1 MASDL
6 DKRYVDNVNWR
17 LDDQIRFFAWP
28 DIICPQVLPADI
40 LREQSVVDKEI
51 IFRDFLPLQE
61 LQLAKG
67 RALLQKLHNIA
78 PSIATNFELKKDF
91 VENFSFRLING
102 ASTFVE
108 ISAMVNHFK
117 FRTFQ
122 VIYIAFIVLTT
133 IYSFQMMNS
142 AYRGAVLKEF
152 WSSH

>member
-1 MASDL
+1 MASDS

-17 LDDQIRFFAWP
+17 LDDQKKFFTWP
-28 DIICPQVLPADI
+28 DTICPQVLPADI

-51 IFRDFLPLQE
+51 IFRDFLPFQD

-67 RALLQKLHNIA
+67 RALLQKLNNIA

-102 ASTFVE
+102 ASTFLE

-117 FRTFQ
+117 FRTFR
-122 VIYIAFIVLTT
+122 IICIACILFLLYTC
-133 IYSFQMMNS
+133 SRS
-142 AYRGAVLKEF
+142 
-152 WSSH
+152 